1 MQEENKTN
9 IKKTINEKEL
19 ETLNFWNENKIFEK
33 SILNPAGIGLES
45 EGGNNEGKSGKIFNN
60 KTEEIKSFSFYDG
73 PPFATGLPHHGHILA
88 GTIKDVMPR
97 YKTMTGHSV
106 RRVWGW
112 DCHGLPIENLI
123 EKELNLN
130 SKKEIEELG
139 IEKFTKACADSVLRY
154 DAEWKQIVPRLGR
167 FVDMDN
173 AYKTMDWTYTES
185 IWWAWKNLYE
195 KKLAYEGYKIMHI
208 CPRCETPL
216 AQSEVGLEYHDITD
230 MSVTAKFELINKK
243 YNNQNINILAW
254 TTTPWTLPGNTALAV
269 NKNLD
274 YVLVEDKKI
283 NKEDGSTS
291 LEYFVVAKKLVEKV
305 FKNSESYKVLE
316 DVNIGDYIGEKY
328 TPVFV
333 SFNNEKFLSSLE
345 NSENIWKVWHADF
358 ITDESGTG
366 IAHEAPA
373 FGTEDMEL
381 AKINKIPV
389 IKHVLMNGHFVS
401 EVEETLTAL
410 KDLVVKKK
418 DDSISTDIEI
428 VKLLAYSG
436 KLFSKE
442 KIVHSYPL
450 CWRCKTPLLNYATS
464 SWFIDVPKIKDK
476 LISENQTVKWVP
488 EHTRDGRFGKWLE
501 GAREWAVSRK
511 RYWGAPLPIWK
522 SVKTD
527 EIFVAGSLQEIA
539 DKQKSNNEYYVMR
552 HGEANHNV
560 AGLEK
565 YDSSMDPNNHLTE
578 NGKNIVK
585 ENAEKLKLENIDII
599 YCSPFLRTRET
610 AEIIA
615 DIIGFEKSK
624 IIYDDRL
631 REHGLGE
638 LDGKSFDDAHKMIFK
653 NFGQKL
659 YSNEYGLESYNDMRI
674 RSGNL
679 ISELE
684 NNLADKKV
692 LIVTHL
698 GIIKSIVNGGV
709 GKSDNQISKEEMEPN
724 FRTHDSFINTGE
736 YKKIKW
742 SPLSRDVNGQVNLH
756 RPHIDKVILKDSA
769 GNDMKI
775 IGDVFDCWF
784 ESGSMPFAQLHYP
797 FENVDTFNKNF
808 PADFIAEGVDQT
820 RGWFYSLINLGVG
833 LFDKVPFRHVIVN
846 GHIMAKGGEK
856 MSKSLKN
863 YTDPMQLVEKYGAD
877 ALRFALV
884 NSPAMRGEQLEMPDT
899 LVEEVYKKNIQR
911 LENVFDFY
919 QMYSEGI
926 DDIKVDANSE
936 NILDQWI
943 LIRLQEVINDHV
955 NGFENCKLDEAVKG
969 VDKFIDDFSTWYLRR
984 SRDRLKAD
992 ISTESENTKEEK
1004 QGKLDALNT
1013 MKYIFVEF
1021 SKTIAPVMP
1030 FLAERLYQET
1040 LETNDSVHL
1049 EKYPE
1054 KKDVNEENKKVLEDM
1069 FQARNVVTEVLMMR
1083 QKQNVPVRQPLSS
1096 LTLNKS
1102 INIKVATIVMEE
1114 INIKNIKYD
1123 TSLENSILDFT
1134 LTPELIREGKQREL
1148 SREIKDKRKELGLVS
1163 ADFIILSIEES
1174 RLELVDAAYKKEMK
1188 IVEVKISDKFEVC
1201 KV

>member
-1 MQEENKTN
+1 MQNTN
-9 IKKTINEKEL
+9 TKKTINEKEL

-33 SILNPAGIGLES
+33 SILNPAGISLE
-45 EGGNNEGKSGKIFNN
+45 NQDDKNENKSNPVDDFGKL
-60 KTEEIKSFSFYDG
+60 EIKSFSFYDG

-154 DAEWKQIVPRLGR
+154 DKEWKQIVPRLGR
-167 FVDMDN
+167 WIDMDN

-185 IWWAWKNLYE
+185 IWWAWKSLYE

-230 MSVTAKFELINKK
+230 MTTTCKFELVYKK
-243 YNNQNINILAW
+243 YNDKNINILAW

-269 NKNLD
+269 NKNLE
-274 YVLVEDKKI
+274 YVLVEDTKI
-283 NKEDGSTS
+283 NKEDGSAS
-291 LEYFVVAKKLVEKV
+291 LEYFVVAKKLAEKV
-305 FKNSESYKVLE
+305 FKNSDSYKVLE
-316 DVNIGDYIGEKY
+316 DVNISDYIGEVYK
-328 TPVFV
+328 PVFET
-333 SFNNEKFLSSLE
+333 FNNEKFLSTLVD
-345 NSENIWKVWHADF
+345 SENIWKVWHADF

-401 EVEETLTAL
+401 EVEESLTAL

-428 VKLLAYSG
+428 VKLLAHSG

-464 SWFIDVPKIKDK
+464 SWFIDIPKIKDK

-527 EIFVAGSLQEIA
+527 EIFVAGSLQDIA
-539 DKQKSNNEYYVMR
+539 DKQKSNNEYFVMR

-560 AGLEK
+560 LGQEK
-565 YDSSMDPNNHLTE
+565 YDSSMDPDNHLTE
-578 NGKNIVK
+578 NGKSAVK
-585 ENAEKLKLENIDII
+585 ENAEKLKLENIDVI
-599 YCSPFLRTRET
+599 YCSPFLRTKET
-610 AEIIA
+610 AEIVA

-624 IIYDDRL
+624 IIYDNRL

-638 LDGKSFDDAHKMIFK
+638 LDGKSFDDAHKIIFK

-659 YSNEYGLESYNDMRI
+659 YSNEYGLESYDDMRI
-674 RSGNL
+674 RSGNF

-684 NNLADKKV
+684 NNLDSKKV
-692 LIVTHL
+692 LIITHL
-698 GIIKSIVNGGV
+698 GIIKSLVNGGA

-742 SPLSRDVNGQVNLH
+742 NPLSRDINGQVNLH
-756 RPHIDKVILKDSA
+756 RPHIDKVILKDST

-797 FENVDTFNKNF
+797 FENVDTFDKNF

-833 LFDKVPFRHVIVN
+833 LFDKAPFKNVIVN
-846 GHIMAKGGEK
+846 GHVMAAGGVK

-919 QMYSEGI
+919 QMYSEG
-926 DDIKVDANSE
+926 VENLEANNSSE
-936 NILDQWI
+936 NVLDKWI
-943 LIRLQEVINDHV
+943 LIRLQEIINDHV
-955 NGFENCKLDEAVKG
+955 NGFENYKLDEAVKG

-992 ISTESENTKEEK
+992 ISVNSENTELEK
-1004 QGKLDALNT
+1004 QDKLQALET
-1013 MKYIFVEF
+1013 MKYVFTEF

-1030 FLAERLYQET
+1030 FLAERLYKET
-1040 LETNDSVHL
+1040 LKTNDSVHL
-1049 EKYPE
+1049 QKYPE
-1054 KKDVNEENKKVLEDM
+1054 NKELQESEKNILEDM
-1069 FQARNVVTEVLMMR
+1069 KQVREVVAELLMIR
-1083 QKQNVPVRQPLSS
+1083 QKNNVAVKQPLI
-1096 LTLNKS
+1096 LAKINK
-1102 INIKVATIVMEE
+1102 NISGIYFEIIKEE
-1114 INIKNIKYD
+1114 LNIKNI
-1123 TSLENSILDFT
+1123 SIDINLSICELDFN

-1174 RLELVDAAYKKEMK
+1174 RLELVDEGYKKEMK
-1188 IVEVKISDKFEVC
+1188 IVEVKISSKFEVC

>member
-1 MQEENKTN
+1 MQNEKKTN
-9 IKKTINEKEL
+9 NQSLINKKLSINEKEL

-33 SILNPAGIGLES
+33 SILNPAGIGLDNKEI
-45 EGGNNEGKSGKIFNN
+45 NNEN
-60 KTEEIKSFSFYDG
+60 KKEEIKSFSFYDG

-139 IEKFTKACADSVLRY
+139 IEKFTKACAVSVLRY
-154 DAEWKQIVPRLGR
+154 DTQWKSIVPRLGR
-167 FVDMDN
+167 WVDMDN

-185 IWWAWKNLYE
+185 IWWAWKNLYQ
-195 KKLAYEGYKIMHI
+195 KGLAYEGYKIMHI

-230 MSVTAKFELINKK
+230 MTVTTEFKLKNKK
-243 YNNQNINILAW
+243 YNNNDLYILAW
-254 TTTPWTLPGNTALAV
+254 TTTPWTLPGNTALAI
-269 NKNLD
+269 NKNLE
-274 YVLVEDKKI
+274 YVIVEDKKI
-283 NKEDGSTS
+283 NKETS
-291 LEYFVVAKKLVEKV
+291 LEQIKYFVVAKKLSEKV
-305 FKNSESYKVLE
+305 FKNSEAYKVVKE
-316 DVNIGDYIGEKY
+316 INIDDYIGENY
-328 TPVFV
+328 EPPFQT
-333 SFNNEKFLSSLE
+333 FNNEKFLSALE

-381 AKINKIPV
+381 AKINNIPV

-401 EVEETLTAL
+401 DVENNLPEL

-418 DDSISTDIEI
+418 DDSITTDIEI
-428 VKLLAYSG
+428 VKLLAHSG

-476 LISENQTVKWVP
+476 LISENKKVNWVP

-522 SVKTD
+522 SEKTG
-527 EIFVAGSLQEIA
+527 EIFVAGSLKDISE
-539 DKQKSNNEYYVMR
+539 KQKSNNEYFVMR
-552 HGEANHNV
+552 HGEAISNV
-560 AGLEK
+560 NMII
-565 YDSSMDPNNHLTE
+565 DSSGDVDNHLTAKGKVQVE
-578 NGKNIVK
+578 DTLKNCSDSFDIIISSPFVRTLETAKIMANGKEIV
-585 ENAEKLKLENIDII
+585 I
-599 YCSPFLRTRET
+599 
-610 AEIIA
+610 
-615 DIIGFEKSK
+615 
-624 IIYDDRL
+624 DDRL
-631 REHGLGE
+631 HETNLGVYDKMSVDYYIKEMGEVDYLKLNTRPKDGETHGEMMNRCMAVIEDLEKNNENKKILLVTHAGPMRMMIAGAE
-638 LDGKSFDDAHKMIFK
+638 LITEEELIKDELAHDTRLYPK
-653 NFGQKL
+653 NA
-659 YSNEYGLESYNDMRI
+659 
-674 RSGNL
+674 
-679 ISELE
+679 ELRKI
-684 NNLADKKV
+684 NYKKV
-692 LIVTHL
+692 
-698 GIIKSIVNGGV
+698 
-709 GKSDNQISKEEMEPN
+709 
-724 FRTHDSFINTGE
+724 
-736 YKKIKW
+736 
-742 SPLSRDVNGQVNLH
+742 SRDETGAINLH
-756 RPHIDKVILKDSA
+756 RPYIDKVILKDRV
-769 GNDMKI
+769 GNDMKL

-784 ESGSMPFAQLHYP
+784 ESGSMPFASRHYP
-797 FENVDTFNKNF
+797 FENKETVENNF
-808 PADFIAEGVDQT
+808 QADFIAEGVDQT

-833 LFDKVPFRHVIVN
+833 LFDKVPFKNVIVN
-846 GHIMAKGGEK
+846 GHVMAKGGEK

-863 YTDPMQLVEKYGAD
+863 YTDPMELVEKYGAD

-919 QMYSEGI
+919 QMYSEG
-926 DDIKVDANSE
+926 VENLEANNNSE
-936 NILDQWI
+936 NILDKWI
-943 LIRLQEVINDHV
+943 LTRLQEIINEHV
-955 NGFENCKLDEAVKG
+955 TSFENYKLDEAVKG
-969 VDKFIDDFSTWYLRR
+969 VDKFVDDFSTWYLRR

-992 ISTESENTKEEK
+992 LSINSENTELEKED
-1004 QGKLDALNT
+1004 KLQALET
-1013 MKYIFVEF
+1013 IKYIFVEF

-1030 FLAERLYQET
+1030 FLAERLYKET
-1040 LETNDSVHL
+1040 LKTKDSVHL
-1049 EKYPE
+1049 QKYPE
-1054 KKDVNEENKKVLEDM
+1054 KKDINEESKKVLEDM

-1123 TSLENSILDFT
+1123 TNLENSILDFT

-1148 SREIKDKRKELGLVS
+1148 SREIKDKRKEMGLVS

-1174 RLELVDAAYKKEMK
+1174 RLELIDGEYKKEMK
-1188 IVEVKISDKFEVC
+1188 IKEVKESEVLKIE
-1201 KV
+1201 KVN